1 MHKSLLHYYSMAIV
15 AENAVVG
22 SKDIVVLP
30 IEMFPYF
37 DGELKEEVGEEV
49 HKGVDAADRPYTIK
63 VKTKRTIPATWWQ
76 FASTH
81 RDTAPNVRKG
91 ERVLIWQY
99 ADTDEYRWASL
110 GEDDGLRRLETI
122 LWLFSGTKDENV
134 TKLTTDNSY
143 SAYVSTHDKVIRIL
157 TTKKDGEPYAY
168 TIEIE
173 TKSGKV
179 TIKDD
184 IGNEFFLVSAK
195 NQWCAINKDKSK
207 MEIIGTIM
215 NLETS
220 SEINLKTKTW
230 NIETDT
236 TNFNAKTLNQKTSTT
251 NITTST
257 VNEKTSSY
265 TATIGSYNF
274 TGGSIKHDG
283 IKIDKTHKHATAGS
297 GPPSPPMP

>member
-1 MHKSLLHYYSMAIV
+1 MHKSLLHYYSLAIV
-15 AENAVVG
+15 AENANVG
-22 SKDIVVLP
+22 DKEISVLP
-30 IEMFPYF
+30 IEIFPYF
-37 DGELKEEVGEEV
+37 DGELKEEKGVEL
-49 HKGVDAADRPYTIK
+49 HKGVDAANKPYTVK
-63 VKTKRTIPATWWQ
+63 VKTRKTIPALWWQ

-81 RDTAPNVRKG
+81 RDTAPNVRRG
-91 ERVLIWQY
+91 ERVLLWQY

-134 TKLTTDNSY
+134 TKLTTKNSY

-157 TTKKDGEPYAY
+157 TTKEDGEPYAY

-220 SEINLKTKTW
+220 NEINIKTKTL
-230 NIETDT
+230 NVEAT
-236 TNFNAKTLNQKTSTT
+236 TLNQKTSTT

-265 TATIGSYNF
+265 NATIGSYAF
-274 TGGSIKHDG
+274 SGGSISHDG
-283 IKIDKTHKHATAGS
+283 KKIDKTHKHTSTAPGT
-297 GPPSPPMP
+297 PTSPPL